1 LPPLEGQLTRS
12 YGEEA
17 SIPVGSETIVAA
29 FGETM
34 VVVNVVAFGEAMVV
48 VIVAMGENAVS
59 VNVRVG
65 ASVNILLLF
74 TLLCM
79 LLCALLRALML
90 WILLTGELTVVEL
103 PQ

>member
-1 LPPLEGQLTRS
+1 LTRS

-17 SIPVGSETIVAA
+17 SIGSEALVAA

-34 VVVNVVAFGEAMVV
+34 AVVNVVAFGEAMVV
-48 VIVAMGENAVS
+48 VIVAMGENAVP

-65 ASVNILLLF
+65 ASVNILLPF
-74 TLLCM
+74 TLLCMLLCM

-103 PQ
+103 PL